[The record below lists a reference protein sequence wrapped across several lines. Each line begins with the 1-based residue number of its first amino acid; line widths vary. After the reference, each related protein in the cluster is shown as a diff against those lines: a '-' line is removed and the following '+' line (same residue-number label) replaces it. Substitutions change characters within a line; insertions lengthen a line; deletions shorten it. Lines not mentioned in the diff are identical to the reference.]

1 VRYYPVETPDGW
13 VVALCAVSGDECATV
28 LTEKGAREWAD
39 RLNGKSEALCPR
51 CGSDVVL
58 PPGFPFEWA
67 NCPECGLNGGDWVT
81 DEPEARIQTDSVTPA
96 DAWTLT
102 EQSLWIRPY
111 YVVHAT
117 GDVDKMGRVFFD
129 KELARK
135 YRDSW
140 VNATY
145 VVERYD
151 PDGTSCIEP

>member
-1 VRYYPVETPDGW
+1 MTDWHAEA
-13 VVALCAVSGDECATV
+13 VAL
-28 LTEKGAREWAD
+28 R
-39 RLNGKSEALCPR
+39 EALRVLYETSGKVPLKP
-51 CGSDVVL
+51 SDADDATL
-58 PPGFPFEWA
+58 LAFIRARREA
-67 NCPECGLNGGDWVT
+67 HELLDTLVT
-81 DEPEARIQTDSVTPA
+81 DEPEARIQADSVTPA
-96 DAWTLT
+96 DAWTLI
-102 EQSLWIRPY
+102 EQSPWIRPY
-111 YVVHAT
+111 YVVHAK